1 MTEKL
6 KIITGFDGASP
17 FSADGVTENQ
27 DGTFEV
33 RPSWR
38 SEPGISEDALGSGS
52 SFSTRVKNTTTVQ
65 QQFDCFINWQDTTQ
79 QRLNYHDFVM
89 VKFPDS
95 DEWDIVMVK
104 LRDGGAEL
112 SIQLPPGI
120 THIGTSPWYG
130 YHTAVDYVNSKVGL
144 TGVSTFSA
152 GKSNE
157 GRKIPVLLIDAP
169 NGKNAKQDVMII
181 ARNHAYESAG
191 SFCIEGMVND
201 LLSDS
206 PTAQALLKKYRFHF
220 LPMTNPDG
228 VHNGLSRLTAPNG
241 ADLNRSIEQPD
252 AAWQALKNYIDKVK
266 PQYLLNIHH
275 WMDKEKDGLLTNTK
289 ADAERFRALMPDLVE
304 DKHYWLLEWTELYLN
319 KHGFDTCPEARK
331 SWKDYTLEKFG
342 TLAITLEFPWF
353 NRTTNRMRKIGI
365 QALDA
370 LLKIK
375 ARTNYDGTFNAE

>member
-38 SEPGISEDALGSGS
+38 SEPGISEEALGCGS
-52 SFSTRVKNTTTVQ
+52 RFSIKVENCTEHN
-65 QQFDCFINWQDTTQ
+65 QQFDCFINWQDENQ
-79 QRLNYHDFVM
+79 CRLKYHDFVM
-89 VKFPDS
+89 VLFPDS
-95 DEWDIVMVK
+95 DEWEIVMVK
-104 LRDGGAEL
+104 LRDSGAEL

-130 YHTAVDYVNSKVGL
+130 YQTAVDYVNSKYGL
-144 TGVSTFSA
+144 TGVTTFSA
-152 GKSNE
+152 GRSNE
-157 GRKIPVLLIDAP
+157 GREIPVLLLDYPAD
-169 NGKNAKQDVMII
+169 GEKQDVMII

-191 SFCIEGMVND
+191 SFCIEGMVD
-201 LLSDS
+201 ELLSGS
-206 PTAQALLKKYRFHF
+206 TEAQALLKKYRLHF

-228 VHNGLSRLTAPNG
+228 VYNGISRLTAPNG
-241 ADLNRSIEQPD
+241 ADLNRSIKQDD
-252 AAWQALKNYIDKVK
+252 AAWQALKNYIDKIK

-289 ADAERFRALMPDLVE
+289 EDAEHFKALMPDLVE
-304 DKHYWLLEWTELYLN
+304 DKHYWMLEWTQLYLDQ
-319 KHGFDTCPEARK
+319 HGFDTCPEECK
-331 SWKDYTLEKFG
+331 SWKDYTLENFG

-353 NRTTNRMRKIGI
+353 NRTTARMREIGR
-365 QALDA
+365 QALETF
-370 LLKIK
+370 LKI
-375 ARTNYDGTFNAE
+375 